1 MRTNCELS
9 SEASYFM
16 IDSLFRWG
24 HTPIQEA
31 ERENHMAVVEFLKA
45 VSSSEQT

>member
-1 MRTNCELS
+1 MRNNYLVTI
-9 SEASYFM
+9 EASNFM
-16 IDSLFRWG
+16 IDSLCRWG

-31 ERENHMAVVEFLKA
+31 ERENHMAVVEFLKT